1 MKRIFTY
8 SLLALALGYASP
20 AFADDNA
27 MVSAF
32 SFSVD
37 EAAIESKITF
47 NVSAI
52 NGTDIQVDWATAN

>member
-37 EAAIESKITF
+37 EAAIEVKSHSTF
-47 NVSAI
+47 LQSMAPTFRWI
-52 NGTDIQVDWATAN
+52 GATVN